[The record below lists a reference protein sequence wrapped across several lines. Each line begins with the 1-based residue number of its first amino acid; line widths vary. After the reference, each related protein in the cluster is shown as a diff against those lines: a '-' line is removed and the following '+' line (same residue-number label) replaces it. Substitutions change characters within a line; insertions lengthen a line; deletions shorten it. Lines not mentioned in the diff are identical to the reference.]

1 MSRSA
6 LRRKRIAADA
16 PARATRTRGELTRQ
30 EIIAATQR
38 VIARDGVRAVTH
50 RSVAQEAEVNLSLT
64 TYYFTDLYALTAAAF
79 QAFTDADH
87 TALRESWER
96 GFRYLSGVGDIAS
109 ASEATRL
116 RVRDYVLNR
125 VCEYVEHK
133 LSEQAVGLA
142 LEHQFFF
149 AALNDPRLVEMA
161 NIHRSRLVQPMIE
174 LCRLFGSLQP
184 EVDADLLFGTIIRHE
199 YEALLHASPEA
210 DIRRMRRELKRLLD
224 FFLGLNA

>member
-1 MSRSA
+1 MRA
-6 LRRKRIAADA
+6 L
-16 PARATRTRGELTRQ
+16 
-30 EIIAATQR
+30 
-38 VIARDGVRAVTH
+38 TH
-50 RSVAQEAEVNLSLT
+50 RLVAQEAGVNLSLT

-87 TALRESWER
+87 AVLRERWER
-96 GFRYLSGVGDIAS
+96 GFRYLSGVGDIA
-109 ASEATRL
+109 ASSQATRL
-116 RVRDYVLNR
+116 RVRDYVLSR

-133 LSEQAVGLA
+133 VAEQAIGLA

-149 AALNDPRLVEMA
+149 AALNDQRLVAMA
-161 NIHRSRLVQPMIE
+161 NMHRTRLVQPMIE

-184 EVDADLLFGTIIRHE
+184 EVDADLLFGAIIRHE
-199 YEALLHASPEA
+199 YEALLHASPET